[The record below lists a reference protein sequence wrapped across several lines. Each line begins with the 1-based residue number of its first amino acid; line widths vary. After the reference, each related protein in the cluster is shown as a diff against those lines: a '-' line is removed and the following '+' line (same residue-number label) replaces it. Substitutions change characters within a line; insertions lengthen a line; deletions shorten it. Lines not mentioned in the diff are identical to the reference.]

1 MAAFSVH
8 GMVGNCQHLAIFA
21 GESKSKNDIMK
32 RLLLIFSA
40 LILMASCS
48 SVSTDWVIGP
58 FERLVEDA
66 VIKPDTAKVFFCPM
80 RGEMVKWQESDT
92 FNPAATLKDGKM
104 VVLFRS
110 EDNSATG
117 IGSRT
122 SRIGYAETEDGVNMQ
137 IAPEPVLF
145 PADDA
150 QKELEWPGGC
160 EDPRVARTE
169 DGLYVM
175 LYTSWNRDTP
185 RLCVATSRDLV
196 HWDKHGFAFRDAYD
210 GRFADMPCKSASIVT
225 KLDANDELVIEKIK
239 GKYLMYWGENFI
251 NPAVSDDLVNW
262 TPMLDEDGELLSIVA
277 PREGMFDSALTECG
291 PPAVHTKDGIVLI
304 YNGKSEETGAYCGG
318 QILFDSKDPLKVL
331 ARTDE
336 PFFVPEADFEKTG
349 QYVDGTVFCEGLVR
363 YKGSWYLY
371 YGCADSFVGVAV
383 AR

>member
-1 MAAFSVH
+1 
-8 GMVGNCQHLAIFA
+8 
-21 GESKSKNDIMK
+21 MK
-32 RLLLIFSA
+32 RQFSIVSLLFLLI
-40 LILMASCS
+40 SCS
-48 SVSTDWVIGP
+48 SVSPDWVIGP
-58 FERLVEDA
+58 FERLAENA
-66 VIKPDTAKVFFCPM
+66 VIKPDTTKTFFCPM
-80 RGEMVKWQESDT
+80 RREMVRWQESDT
-92 FNPAATLKDGKM
+92 FNPAATLKEGKI

-122 SRIGYAETEDGVNMQ
+122 SRIGYAETVDGVNMS
-137 IAPEPVLF
+137 IASEPVLF
-145 PADDA
+145 PADDG

-175 LYTSWNRDTP
+175 TYTSWNRDTP

-225 KLDANDELVIEKIK
+225 KLDANDELVIEKID
-239 GKYLMYWGENFI
+239 GRYLMYWGENFV
-251 NPAVSDDLVNW
+251 NPAVSEDLIHW
-262 TPMLDEDGELLSIVA
+262 TPMLGRDGNLLRIME
-277 PREGMFDSALTECG
+277 PREGRFDSALTECG
-291 PPAVHTKDGIVLI
+291 PPAVHTEDGIVLI

-318 QILFDSKDPLKVL
+318 QALFDPKNPLRVI

-336 PFFVPEADFEKTG
+336 PFFVPEAEFEKTG

-383 AR
+383 SR

>member
-1 MAAFSVH
+1 
-8 GMVGNCQHLAIFA
+8 
-21 GESKSKNDIMK
+21 MK
-32 RLLLIFSA
+32 RHLLIISAIA
-40 LILMASCS
+40 LISSCS
-48 SVSTDWVIGP
+48 PVSSDWVIGP
-58 FERLVEDA
+58 FGRLSEDA
-66 VIKPDTAKVFFCPM
+66 VIKPDSTKVFLCPM

-122 SRIGYAETEDGVNMQ
+122 SRIGYAETEDGVNMS

-175 LYTSWNRDTP
+175 MYTSWNRDTP

-210 GRFADMPCKSASIVT
+210 GRFSDMPCKSASIVT
-225 KLDANDELVIEKIK
+225 GLDANDELVIEKIN
-239 GKYLMYWGENFI
+239 GRYLMYWGEHFV
-251 NPAVSDDLVNW
+251 NPAVSEDLVHW
-262 TPMLDEDGELLSIVA
+262 TPLLDENGELLRIME
-277 PREGMFDSALTECG
+277 PREGKFDSALTECG

-304 YNGKSEETGAYCGG
+304 YNGKSDETGAYCGG
-318 QILFDSKDPLKVL
+318 QALFDSKDPLKLV
-331 ARTDE
+331 ARTEE
-336 PFFVPEADFEKTG
+336 PFFVPEKEFEKTG

-363 YKGSWYLY
+363 YRGNWYLY
-371 YGCADSFVGVAV
+371 YGCADSFVGVA
-383 AR
+383 ASK